1 MPLTEGETMETTICS
16 QCHSDTQEYGRTRT
30 GAVVCDACC
39 ADLDRA
45 QMHETG
51 HIMLYLVQR
60 SERWVVTNGPGTL
73 EYRVRE
79 RRQGRHNIAGRRM
92 DVWFTDDMGQP
103 WHGTQYGDWTDICH
117 CRRMKRER

>member
-1 MPLTEGETMETTICS
+1 MKTTICS
-16 QCHSDTQEYGRTRT
+16 QCHRNTQEYGLTRT
-30 GAVVCDACC
+30 GAVVCYACC

-51 HIMLYLVQR
+51 RITLYLVQR

-103 WHGTQYGDWTDICH
+103 WHGTQYGEWTQICH
-117 CRRMKRER
+117 CRRIQVKGER